1 MPSILGLTTD
11 PSPHGL
17 NSNTNTSL
25 ASTNTNTN
33 TSLTAQSHSQP
44 TTKMPGPKGRLD
56 TISKRNHAAAV
67 EIETLF
73 WRALCD
79 SPEAAKEYMSDDCVM
94 INPLFAGNAE
104 PMSKKTDPSIDQI
117 LEGAEPW
124 TSYRM
129 HGTPEVV
136 EIDLMAVAVLYRI
149 TLYRQPKGKG
159 PIEEVEATVSSSW
172 RQVAGGDWVLVA
184 QHCA

>member
-1 MPSILGLTTD
+1 MPTVLGLTTD

-17 NSNTNTSL
+17 NSNS
-25 ASTNTNTN
+25 NTNT
-33 TSLTAQSHSQP
+33 TPKPPPT
-44 TTKMPGPKGRLD
+44 TTKMGGKGRLD
-56 TISKRNHAAAV
+56 TISKRNHAAAI

-79 SPEAAKEYMSDDCVM
+79 SPEAAKEYMAEDCVM
-94 INPLFAGNAE
+94 INPLFAGSAE
-104 PMSKKTDPSIDQI
+104 PMSKTTEPSIDDI

-124 TSYRM
+124 SSYRM

-149 TLYRQPKGKG
+149 TLYKQPKKG
-159 PIEEVEATVSSSW
+159 GAIEEVEATVSSSW